1 MPIPRDSAAP
11 LINLKEKRK
20 LRIRMNA
27 RGKFSS
33 PPLFKDQNKAKT
45 KKMKPP
51 KCKVWCVSA
60 CAKSIVLECLE
71 KNVIKRKLNCWITK
85 I

>member
-20 LRIRMNA
+20 LRISMNA
-27 RGKFSS
+27 SGKSNF

-71 KNVIKRKLNCWITK
+71 KNVIKSKLNCWMRK

>member
-1 MPIPRDSAAP
+1 MPIPRDSAAA

-20 LRIRMNA
+20 LRISMNA

-51 KCKVWCVSA
+51 KCKV
-60 CAKSIVLECLE
+60 
-71 KNVIKRKLNCWITK
+71 
-85 I
+85 